1 MTTASTLEGGEG
13 RRAWACSDDRM
24 GMGPVELAR
33 RWRYDGRM
41 VFVATVEPLSSATAQ
56 PDRQGGP
63 ARLSRA
69 GSGGCVN

>member
-1 MTTASTLEGGEG
+1 
-13 RRAWACSDDRM
+13 
-24 GMGPVELAR
+24 MGPVELAR